1 MTRRTLK
8 PRPRAGAGRQ
18 ASTLPD
24 YDALFAPW
32 LERWN
37 LIPDGEVL
45 VTPSSRLLPVRRNGA
60 PAMLKIALEAEERRG
75 PILMVWWAGQGAAP
89 VWAHEGDALL
99 LERAT
104 GPGSLTTLVHEGR
117 DDEATR
123 IICAVAARLHAP
135 RGSSPPSLLP
145 LTQWFEALAPV
156 AAREGGLLARAAAV
170 ASELLQSPQEVG
182 VLHGDLH
189 HANVLDFS
197 PRGWL
202 AIDPKR
208 LQGERAFDFANI
220 LFNPDLETATAP
232 GRLARQASVAAE
244 AAGLDRRRL
253 LQWGLAFAGLSAA
266 WFIEDG
272 VTPTFD
278 LAIAEIAAAE
288 LAKA

>member
-1 MTRRTLK
+1 MT
-8 PRPRAGAGRQ
+8 
-18 ASTLPD
+18 STSPS

-37 LIPDGEVL
+37 LIPDGEVI
-45 VTPSSRLLPVRRNGA
+45 VTPSSRLMPVRRNGA

-75 PILMVWWAGQGAAP
+75 PALMIWWAGDGAAP

-99 LERAT
+99 LERAL
-104 GPGSLTTLVHEGR
+104 GKRLLADMAREGG
-117 DDEATR
+117 DDDATR

-135 RGSSPPSLLP
+135 RGSPPPPLLP
-145 LTQWFEALAPV
+145 LTQWFAALEPV
-156 AAREGGLLARAAAV
+156 AAGYGGILLRAAAT
-170 ASELLQSPQEVG
+170 ARELLRAPQEVG

-189 HANVLDFS
+189 HANVLDFG

-208 LQGERAFDFANI
+208 LQGERGFDFANI
-220 LFNPDLETATAP
+220 LFNPDPEAATAP

-244 AAGLDRRRL
+244 AAGLDRKRL
-253 LQWGLAFAGLSAA
+253 LQWVLAFAGLSAA

-272 VTPTFD
+272 VTPDFD

>member
-1 MTRRTLK
+1 VTRRTLK
-8 PRPRAGAGRQ
+8 TRHLRASAGQ
-18 ASTLPD
+18 TSTAPS

-32 LERWN
+32 LERWD
-37 LIPDGEVL
+37 LIPDGEVI
-45 VTPSSRLLPVRRNGA
+45 VTPGSRLLPVRRHGA

-75 PILMVWWAGQGAAP
+75 PALMIWWAGDGAAP
-89 VWAHEGDALL
+89 VWAQEGDALL

-104 GPGSLTTLVHEGR
+104 GRGSLTATVHEGR

-135 RGSSPPSLLP
+135 RGAPPPTLLP
-145 LTQWFEALAPV
+145 LTQWFKALEPI
-156 AAREGGLLARAAAV
+156 AAREGGLLARAAAT
-170 ASELLQSPQEVG
+170 ARELLSAPQEVG

-189 HANVLDFS
+189 HANILDFES
-197 PRGWL
+197 RGWL

-208 LQGERAFDFANI
+208 LQGERGFDFANI
-220 LFNPDLETATAP
+220 LFNPDLEAAMAP

-244 AAGLDRRRL
+244 AAGLDRKRL
-253 LQWGLAFAGLSAA
+253 LQWVLAFAGLSAA

-272 VTPTFD
+272 ETPSFD

-288 LAKA
+288 LARA

>member
-1 MTRRTLK
+1 V
-8 PRPRAGAGRQ
+8 
-18 ASTLPD
+18 
-24 YDALFAPW
+24 
-32 LERWN
+32 
-37 LIPDGEVL
+37 I

-208 LQGERAFDFANI
+208 LQGERGFDFANI

>member
-1 MTRRTLK
+1 MTRWTYK
-8 PRPRAGAGRQ
+8 PRSDRPRQ

-24 YDALFAPW
+24 DDALFAPW
-32 LERWN
+32 LECWN
-37 LIPDGEVL
+37 LIPDGEVI
-45 VTPSSRLLPVRRNGA
+45 VTAASRLLPVRRNGA
-60 PAMLKIALEAEERRG
+60 PGMLKIALEAEERRG
-75 PILMVWWAGQGAAP
+75 PLLMAWWAGQGAAP

-104 GPGSLTTLVHEGR
+104 GPGSLTAMAHEGR

-123 IICAVAARLHAP
+123 IICAVARQLHAP
-135 RGSSPPSLLP
+135 HRTPPPSLLP
-145 LTQWFEALAPV
+145 LTQWFAALAPV
-156 AAREGGLLARAAAV
+156 AAREGGLLAQASAV
-170 ASELLQSPQEVG
+170 AQELLSAPQDVR

-189 HANVLDFS
+189 HGNVLDFG

-208 LQGERAFDFANI
+208 LEGERGFDFANI

-232 GRLARQASVAAE
+232 GRLARQLSVAAE

-253 LQWGLAFAGLSAA
+253 LRWVLAFAGLSAA
-266 WFIEDG
+266 WYIEDG
-272 VTPTFD
+272 VTPAFD

>member
-1 MTRRTLK
+1 M
-8 PRPRAGAGRQ
+8 PAGQ
-18 ASTLPD
+18 ASTSPS

-37 LIPDGEVL
+37 LIPDGEVI
-45 VTPSSRLLPVRRNGA
+45 VTPSSRLLPVRRHGA

-75 PILMVWWAGQGAAP
+75 PILMIWWAGDGAAP
-89 VWAHEGDALL
+89 VWAQEGDALL

-104 GPGSLTTLVHEGR
+104 GRSSLTAMVQEGR

-135 RGSSPPSLLP
+135 RGAPPPTLLP
-145 LTQWFEALAPV
+145 LTQWFEALEPV
-156 AAREGGLLARAAAV
+156 AAREGGLLARAAAM
-170 ASELLQSPQEVG
+170 ARELLDAPQEVG

-189 HANVLDFS
+189 HANILDFES
-197 PRGWL
+197 RGWL

-208 LQGERAFDFANI
+208 LQGERGFDFANI
-220 LFNPDLETATAP
+220 LFNPDLEAAMAP

-244 AAGLDRRRL
+244 AAGLDRKRL
-253 LQWGLAFAGLSAA
+253 LQWVLAFAGLSAA

-272 VTPTFD
+272 EAPTFD
-278 LAIAEIAAAE
+278 LAIAEIAAAA
-288 LAKA
+288 LAKV